1 MVWHKRNNLPW
12 ELETLISHSK
22 IYMQQIAMVWVLNIW
37 IIHQSAFERRRR
49 KLQNGIVPRC
59 AHDAFAIKKIC
70 WRPKHSHS
78 HTVHA
83 NVMKNLKCAS
93 FDNYRIE
100 SKPMKWKK
108 KSGKMNIKPNC
119 FIGMQWKEVSVVFN
133 GTVSTWLWSSLIS
146 RS

>member
-1 MVWHKRNNLPW
+1 MRARNFNFSFENLHAANSDGVS
-12 ELETLISHSK
+12 LEHLNHPSIS
-22 IYMQQIAMVWVLNIW
+22 IW
-37 IIHQSAFERRRR
+37 KERRRR
-49 KLQNGIVPRC
+49 KLQNGIVPWC